1 LAWPQVLSTVPP
13 VLGRTDFRDHL
24 LVRASW
30 EPVWPEVASSDQA
43 LARARW
49 EPVSPE
55 VAVSEQKLARAR
67 WEPVS
72 SELVSSE
79 LVSSELVSSELV
91 LPVRVPRVQFSP
103 SAESVGLG
111 GVEVR
116 QQAFLVSPGLAAW

>member
-30 EPVWPEVASSDQA
+30 EPVWPEVASSEQA

-55 VAVSEQKLARAR
+55 LAVSEQKLARAR

-72 SELVSSE
+72 PELASA
-79 LVSSELVSSELV
+79 ELV
-91 LPVRVPRVQFSP
+91 LPVRVPRVQVSP
-103 SAESVGLG
+103 SAESVGLQ